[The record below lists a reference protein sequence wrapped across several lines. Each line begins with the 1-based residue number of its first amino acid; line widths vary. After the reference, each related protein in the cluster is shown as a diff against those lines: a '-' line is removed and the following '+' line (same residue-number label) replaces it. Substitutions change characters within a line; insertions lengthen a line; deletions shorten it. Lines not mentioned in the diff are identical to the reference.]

1 MSTSTFIVKR
11 SITARLKSLCR
22 CLELCSTRANSKLDV
37 FPHKTSLF
45 NSFLIPLI
53 KISCHVNGLQQS
65 SAEWGH
71 PLPNWGC
78 ATREVA
84 SGGQLPSQPPCQHQG
99 GHGVSCA
106 TPGDT
111 LQSSEQRG
119 EGMEHT
125 QSCEFSPGGA
135 FGVSSPL
142 SERPP
147 RTGTHLKAQVA
158 PNQVVP
164 SGEMA
169 KLIQST

>member
-1 MSTSTFIVKR
+1 M
-11 SITARLKSLCR
+11 
-22 CLELCSTRANSKLDV
+22 
-37 FPHKTSLF
+37 FPHKPALSIL
-45 NSFLIPLI
+45 SWISLI

-65 SAEWGH
+65 YAEWGH
-71 PLPNWGC
+71 PLPNRGC
-78 ATREVA
+78 ATREEAA

-99 GHGVSCA
+99 GHSVSCA

-111 LQSSEQRG
+111 LHGSEHRG

-125 QSCEFSPGGA
+125 QSCEFSLRGA
-135 FGVSSPL
+135 FGIGSPPSPP

-147 RTGTHLKAQVA
+147 RMGTHLKAQVA